1 MEYIHYL
8 IDFVLHIDVH
18 LAALV
23 AQYGIWVYA
32 ILFVI
37 VFCETGLVVTPFLPG
52 DSLLFVAGALAA
64 LPTNGL
70 NVHLLALAMAFAAVL
85 GDASNYEIGR
95 LFGTK
100 LFRNP
105 NSKIFKQSYLEK
117 THAFYDKYGG
127 KTIVIARFVPV
138 VRTFAPFVAGM
149 GKKEDKIVRKTFLF
163 RRQII
168 TFVMILQTNMKALLL
183 VGAGGFAG
191 SALRYLISRL
201 MLPWAVS
208 SGFPF
213 STLTV
218 NVAGSLL
225 IGALMGLGLSGGW
238 ALLCI
243 VGFCGGFTTFS
254 TFSLE
259 TVTLLR
265 AGSYL
270 PAALYMWSS
279 MVLSIAAVCGGYY
292 LGTKFNTFE

>member
-1 MEYIHYL
+1 M
-8 IDFVLHIDVH
+8 
-18 LAALV
+18 
-23 AQYGIWVYA
+23 
-32 ILFVI
+32 
-37 VFCETGLVVTPFLPG
+37 
-52 DSLLFVAGALAA
+52 AG
-64 LPTNGL
+64 P
-70 NVHLLALAMAFAAVL
+70 
-85 GDASNYEIGR
+85 
-95 LFGTK
+95 
-100 LFRNP
+100 
-105 NSKIFKQSYLEK
+105 Q
-117 THAFYDKYGG
+117 
-127 KTIVIARFVPV
+127 
-138 VRTFAPFVAGM
+138 

-265 AGSYL
+265 AGSYV
-270 PAALYMWSS
+270 PAALYMWAS

>member
-1 MEYIHYL
+1 M
-8 IDFVLHIDVH
+8 
-18 LAALV
+18 
-23 AQYGIWVYA
+23 
-32 ILFVI
+32 
-37 VFCETGLVVTPFLPG
+37 
-52 DSLLFVAGALAA
+52 AG
-64 LPTNGL
+64 P
-70 NVHLLALAMAFAAVL
+70 
-85 GDASNYEIGR
+85 
-95 LFGTK
+95 
-100 LFRNP
+100 
-105 NSKIFKQSYLEK
+105 Q
-117 THAFYDKYGG
+117 
-127 KTIVIARFVPV
+127 
-138 VRTFAPFVAGM
+138 

-225 IGALMGLGLSGGW
+225 IGALIGLSGGW

>member
-1 MEYIHYL
+1 
-8 IDFVLHIDVH
+8 
-18 LAALV
+18 
-23 AQYGIWVYA
+23 
-32 ILFVI
+32 
-37 VFCETGLVVTPFLPG
+37 
-52 DSLLFVAGALAA
+52 
-64 LPTNGL
+64 
-70 NVHLLALAMAFAAVL
+70 
-85 GDASNYEIGR
+85 
-95 LFGTK
+95 
-100 LFRNP
+100 
-105 NSKIFKQSYLEK
+105 
-117 THAFYDKYGG
+117 
-127 KTIVIARFVPV
+127 
-138 VRTFAPFVAGM
+138 
-149 GKKEDKIVRKTFLF
+149 
-163 RRQII
+163 
-168 TFVMILQTNMKALLL
+168 MILQTNMKALLL

-243 VGFCGGFTTFS
+243 VGFCGGFPTFS

>member
-1 MEYIHYL
+1 M
-8 IDFVLHIDVH
+8 
-18 LAALV
+18 
-23 AQYGIWVYA
+23 
-32 ILFVI
+32 
-37 VFCETGLVVTPFLPG
+37 
-52 DSLLFVAGALAA
+52 AG
-64 LPTNGL
+64 P
-70 NVHLLALAMAFAAVL
+70 
-85 GDASNYEIGR
+85 
-95 LFGTK
+95 
-100 LFRNP
+100 
-105 NSKIFKQSYLEK
+105 Q
-117 THAFYDKYGG
+117 
-127 KTIVIARFVPV
+127 
-138 VRTFAPFVAGM
+138 
-149 GKKEDKIVRKTFLF
+149 GKKEDKIVRKTFL
-163 RRQII
+163 
-168 TFVMILQTNMKALLL
+168 VSSANHYLCMILQTNMKALLL

>member
-1 MEYIHYL
+1 M
-8 IDFVLHIDVH
+8 
-18 LAALV
+18 
-23 AQYGIWVYA
+23 
-32 ILFVI
+32 
-37 VFCETGLVVTPFLPG
+37 
-52 DSLLFVAGALAA
+52 AG
-64 LPTNGL
+64 P
-70 NVHLLALAMAFAAVL
+70 
-85 GDASNYEIGR
+85 
-95 LFGTK
+95 
-100 LFRNP
+100 
-105 NSKIFKQSYLEK
+105 Q
-117 THAFYDKYGG
+117 
-127 KTIVIARFVPV
+127 
-138 VRTFAPFVAGM
+138 

-279 MVLSIAAVCGGYY
+279 MVLLIAAVCGGYY